1 MTERN
6 VFQLCQPGAFTDP
19 LTEVLRNGARALLS
33 HAVDAEVAALLD
45 CQFEIRKA
53 HLPRRRP
60 RHNSTQQAVK
70 PPAEGQP
77 SATHPAT
84 DDIGRLFGVAVNHLS
99 NERHRA
105 PGRQPKLA
113 AEKLLKRRF
122 SHTIIRRRN
131 QLAVNTLGRSF
142 RHR

>member
-1 MTERN
+1 VTETD
-6 VFQLCQPGAFTDP
+6 VFQLCQRGTFADP

-45 CQFEIRKA
+45 CQFEIGKA

-77 SATHPAT
+77 LRYPSG
-84 DDIGRLFGVAVNHLS
+84 DGRHWQAVRCGS
-99 NERHRA
+99 ESS
-105 PGRQPKLA
+105 
-113 AEKLLKRRF
+113 LK
-122 SHTIIRRRN
+122 
-131 QLAVNTLGRSF
+131 
-142 RHR
+142 